1 MAQIPKLFLHN
12 QLTLTKF
19 EKVCDIQLM
28 TTVVQDIARKKDGAE
43 RSGRG
48 YVSSAVLLDL
58 LKKMAE
64 NFTYFV
70 RKK

>member
-1 MAQIPKLFLHN
+1 
-12 QLTLTKF
+12 
-19 EKVCDIQLM
+19 M